1 MLTYALCLGRNVGEG
16 VVVDIVDI
24 VVVVVVVVV
33 VVAVAV
39 AEGGGSHGRTG
50 NARGV
55 GSCWWKGGGAIE
67 LG

>member
-24 VVVVVVVVV
+24 VVVVV